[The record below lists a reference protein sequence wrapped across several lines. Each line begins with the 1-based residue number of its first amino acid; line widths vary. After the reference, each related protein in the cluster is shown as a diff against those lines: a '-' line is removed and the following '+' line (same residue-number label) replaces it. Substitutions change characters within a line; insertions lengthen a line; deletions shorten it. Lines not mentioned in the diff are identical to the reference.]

1 MRLRSTI
8 LVIVYIVL
16 NACSEPRLKEEGL
29 KRSGLPDQESWNVT
43 ITLTDEGIRR
53 AVVKAGHLEKYNQ
66 RQFIQLD
73 ENVVVDFFDSQEK
86 HTSNLVSEIAQ
97 IDEKTNFMTAIDNV
111 VVVSDSGVTLYTDTL
126 SWDNRKELVFT
137 DDSVMVHTEEN
148 DTLYGVGFESDV
160 SLQYWKI
167 LQPSGVTG
175 WDDDEQ

>member
-1 MRLRSTI
+1 MPLRQTI
-8 LVIVYIVL
+8 PILIYFLLVS
-16 NACSEPRLKEEGL
+16 CSDPQIREAGS
-29 KRSGLPDQESWNVT
+29 KRAGLPDQESWNVT
-43 ITLTDEGIRR
+43 ITLTDEGLRR
-53 AVVKAGHLEKYNQ
+53 AVVKSGHLEKYNQ
-66 RQFIQLD
+66 RRFILLD
-73 ENVVVDFFDSQEK
+73 QNVVVDFFDSEER

-111 VVVSDSGVTLYTDTL
+111 VVVSDSGVTLFTDTL

-175 WDDDEQ
+175 WDDDK